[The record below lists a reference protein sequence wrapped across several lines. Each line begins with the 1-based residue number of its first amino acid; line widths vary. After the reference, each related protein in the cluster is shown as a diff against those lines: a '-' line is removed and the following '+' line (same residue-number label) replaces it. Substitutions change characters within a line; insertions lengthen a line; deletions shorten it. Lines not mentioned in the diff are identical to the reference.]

1 MFDRSLRREARWYRR
16 GVMIE
21 IGELNSS
28 NTNAFWE
35 QIKKIR
41 RGKKNMPI
49 DINEE
54 DGNIKRSSVEVL
66 EKWELVQRSK

>member
-1 MFDRSLRREARWYRR
+1 
-16 GVMIE
+16 MIE